1 MESMREG
8 GLMNRRIAF
17 IDRDGTL
24 IKEPADQQVD
34 RIDKIELMEDVIW
47 ALQKLSVAG
56 FELVVVSNQDGL
68 GTGSFPQADFDLCQN
83 FMTKMFLS
91 QGIRFSDVRICPHL
105 PSDACRCRKPGL
117 GLIKDYLKVIDR
129 SNSLVIGDRH
139 TDIEL
144 AENMGIRGIQ
154 LTDQYGWKN
163 LVRDVLFQV
172 RTGTY
177 RRETKE
183 TNIFVEVFLDG
194 QGQASIQTG
203 IHFFDHMLE
212 QIAKHSGV
220 SLNIQCEG
228 DLKVDDHHTVED
240 VGLALGQAL
249 SLALGDRRGIERYG
263 CLLPMDESLA
273 EVAIDLGG
281 RPFLVFS
288 GQFSREKV
296 GDLSVEMVSHFFRSL
311 ADSLRATLNI
321 KVNGENTHHMVEASF
336 KGFARALK
344 AAIVQGGDQIPST
357 KGLLV

>member
-1 MESMREG
+1 
-8 GLMNRRIAF
+8 MNRRIAF

-34 RIDKIELMEDVIW
+34 RLDKIELMDDVIW

-56 FELVVVSNQDGL
+56 FELVMVSNQDGL

-105 PSDACRCRKPGL
+105 PIDACKCRKPSV
-117 GLIKDYLKVIDR
+117 GLIKDYLGIIDR

-144 AENMGIRGIQ
+144 AENMGVRGIQ

-194 QGQASIQTG
+194 QGEASIQTG

-296 GDLSVEMVSHFFRSL
+296 GDLSVEMVPHFFRSL

-336 KGFARALK
+336 KGFARVLK
-344 AAIVQGGDQIPST
+344 SAIVQGGNQIPST